1 MSGVKEEFAKIK
13 RHAESA
19 LAVAVSAE
27 LLEKFRVEY
36 LGRKGALSIL
46 LRQLKDLPETERR
59 SLGVE
64 ANALRRSLE
73 EKFAKL
79 VGQLKNIVSA
89 EVLKRERLD
98 VTRPGFRAPRGHLHP
113 ITQVLRQVED
123 IFMRLGFTVA
133 EGPEIET
140 EHYNFDALII
150 PADHPARD
158 MWDTFWLRSNQKEI
172 PNSKFQIPNKFQN
185 SKSKFQKLLLR
196 THTSPVQI
204 RYMEKHQPPVRI
216 IVPGVVYRYEATDAS
231 HDIEFWQLEG
241 LMVDRDVTIANF
253 KAVIERFFS
262 ELFGGKVKIRL
273 RPSYFPFVEPGFE
286 VDVSCVQCKGKG
298 CSICGQSGWL
308 EMMGAGMVHPNV
320 FKAVGYNPKNVH
332 PVREFGKS
340 VFSKHSRSDKFSNG
354 VQGFAF
360 GMGLDRI
367 TMMKYKIPD
376 IRLMRSGDLR
386 FLQQF

>member
-1 MSGVKEEFAKIK
+1 MTNVRNEFERIKKSAIEALEGAKT
-13 RHAESA
+13 AED
-19 LAVAVSAE
+19 V
-27 LLEKFRVEY
+27 EKLRLNY
-36 LGRKGALSIL
+36 LGRKGALNLIL
-46 LRQLKDLPETERR
+46 RGLKDLPDAERR
-59 SLGVE
+59 TLGAE
-64 ANALRRSLE
+64 ANTFRASLE
-73 EKFAKL
+73 SKIEEA
-79 VGQLKNIVSA
+79 LKNSKA
-89 EVLKRERLD
+89 NEKHSRFSKERLD
-98 VTRPGFRAPRGHLHP
+98 VTRPGMRAPRGHLHP

-123 IFMRLGFTVA
+123 IFLRLGFMVA

-140 EHYNFDALII
+140 EHYNFDALNI

-158 MWDTFWLRSNQKEI
+158 MWDTFWLRGNQEEI
-172 PNSKFQIPNKFQN
+172 PNPKSQISNKSQN

-204 RYMEKHQPPVRI
+204 RYMETHEPPVRI
-216 IVPGVVYRYEATDAS
+216 IVPGMAYRYEATDAS

-241 LMVDRDVTIANF
+241 LMVDRDVTVANF
-253 KAVIERFFS
+253 KAVIEKFFS

-298 CSICGQSGWL
+298 CSVCGQSGWL

-320 FKAVGYNPKNVH
+320 FKAVGYNPS
-332 PVREFGKS
+332 PPAG
-340 VFSKHSRSDKFSNG
+340 G

-367 TMMKYKIPD
+367 AMMKYKIPD

-386 FLQQF
+386 FLTQF